1 MTDPNVLV
9 AAANA
14 DDAGVY
20 RVADDL
26 AVVLTA
32 DFFTPIVD
40 DPYDFGAIAAA
51 NALSDVWAMGA
62 RPVIALNLAAFPPK
76 AKFRHALREVM
87 QGGID
92 KMAEAGVTIV
102 GGHTIKDNE
111 PKFGYAVMG
120 LIHPDRIMDNTKAR
134 PGDAMLLTKPI
145 GTGVISTGIKA
156 GLCSPEVIAEVTALM
171 AALNRNAGEAAL
183 AAGAS
188 TCTDITGFG
197 LLGHMLEVL
206 TASGLG
212 ARLRAAEVPVLQDA
226 RRLAAMGKAPGGT
239 AVNLKSYGKYVDFA
253 PDVTEVDRVL
263 LNDAQTSGGLLIF
276 VPAKKRA
283 ELEAELR
290 ERGVRAACIGQC
302 IAAPDEGERT
312 ITVEP

>member
-76 AKFRHALREVM
+76 AKFRNALRDVM

-92 KMAEAGVTIV
+92 KMAEAGVTII

-120 LIHPDRIMDNTKAR
+120 LIHPERIMDNTKAL

-156 GLCSPEVIAEVTALM
+156 GLCSPEVISEVTASM
-171 AALNRNAGEAAL
+171 TALNRDAGEAAL

-212 ARLRAAEVPVLQDA
+212 ARLRAGELPVLQDA
-226 RRLAAMGKAPGGT
+226 RRLAAMGKVPGGT
-239 AVNLKSYGKYVDFA
+239 AVNLKSFGPHVDFA

-290 ERGVRAACIGQC
+290 ERGVRAVCIGHC
-302 IAAPDEGERT
+302 VAAPDEGERT
-312 ITVEP
+312 IIVEP